1 VGKDIPMHVATGHAY
16 HEGVKAL
23 LVTDKRGQRLKPA
36 QREGEWLPIGELG
49 SKAIYQVSA
58 ERFVAVIPYK

>member
-1 VGKDIPMHVATGHAY
+1 MVMYVASGHASRDGA
-16 HEGVKAL
+16 EAL
-23 LVTDKRGQRLKPA
+23 LVTDRRGQRLQPR

-58 ERFVAVIPYK
+58 EIFVAVTLSK

>member
-1 VGKDIPMHVATGHAY
+1 MHVALGHAY
-16 HEGVKAL
+16 RERAEAL
-23 LVTDKRGQRLKPA
+23 LVTDKRGQRLQPL

-58 ERFVAVIPYK
+58 ERFVVVTPYK

>member
-1 VGKDIPMHVATGHAY
+1 MPLARGHAY
-16 HEGVKAL
+16 REGPEAL
-23 LVTDKRGQRLKPA
+23 MVTDKRGQRLTPA

-58 ERFVAVIPYK
+58 ERFVAVTPYT

>member
-1 VGKDIPMHVATGHAY
+1 MHVATGHAY
-16 HEGVKAL
+16 RESAEAL
-23 LVTDKRGQRLKPA
+23 QVTDKRGQRHKPV

-58 ERFVAVIPYK
+58 ERFVAATPYK

>member
-1 VGKDIPMHVATGHAY
+1 MHVASGHACRDGA
-16 HEGVKAL
+16 EAL
-23 LVTDKRGQRLKPA
+23 LVTDKRGQRLQPI

-58 ERFVAVIPYK
+58 ERFVVVTPYK